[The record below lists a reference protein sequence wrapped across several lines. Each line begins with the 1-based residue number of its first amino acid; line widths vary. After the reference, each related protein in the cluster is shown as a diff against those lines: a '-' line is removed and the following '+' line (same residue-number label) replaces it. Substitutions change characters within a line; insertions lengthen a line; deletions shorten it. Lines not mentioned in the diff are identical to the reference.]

1 MLKNRNLLIAA
12 SIVLFLL
19 VNARPYWAGVF
30 SLSSIV
36 GIIGLIAIVLS
47 VFVIAGVLAIALFY
61 ESHFLIKERFR
72 NSPRFWL
79 VAIMATSLSVFAWK
93 LFSVEYF

>member
-19 VNARPYWAGVF
+19 VNARPYWSSVL

-36 GIIGLIAIVLS
+36 GIVGLIATVLL
-47 VFVIAGVLAIALFY
+47 VFVISGVLAIAIFY
-61 ESHFLIKERFR
+61 ESHFLIKEQFQ
-72 NSPRFWL
+72 NKPRFWL
-79 VAIMATSLSVFAWK
+79 VVIMVVSLSSVIWK
-93 LFSVEYF
+93 LFSVSNF